1 MNSFFIIFKI
11 EELRKKLLYTLG
23 LLVIYRFG
31 SFITIPGIDPI
42 AVANAKPRGQS
53 ILDVVDIFSGGA
65 LFKLSIFSLGIMPY
79 ISSSIIMSLLT
90 VIIPYFAALQKE
102 GEYGR
107 RKINQYTRF
116 GTVLLCAIQSLFILF
131 WAVDQTSR
139 DGAPLVSTEISKPFF
154 YFIGVITIT
163 TGTLVLMWMGEQITE
178 RGIGNGVSLIIFAGI
193 IARLPTN
200 IIKMINDP
208 SVKIFDIFV
217 LIILFVLLI
226 AFTVILSQ
234 GVRKIPLQYGKR
246 IVGRRMVQAQSQSLQ
261 FKLNAASVMPIIFAS
276 SLLLFPQTVFGMLGS
291 QAQSWIGWQILQ
303 SWLNPFAP
311 TFLQQ
316 LPYYIVYSALIIFF
330 SYFYTAIYINPVEL
344 SEQLRKIGGYIP
356 GIRPGQ
362 QTKERLEYILN
373 RIILPGGLMLAGLAI
388 APYLIINFLDLKAN
402 QNIQGLA
409 YTFGGTSLLIM
420 VGVALDT
427 LKQIEAQL
435 KMRNYPGFMTI
446 RKTKLKGKLQ

>member
-1 MNSFFIIFKI
+1 MSTLLTIFRI
-11 EELRKKLLYTLG
+11 EDLRKKIFYTLG
-23 LLVIYRFG
+23 LLVVYRFG
-31 SFITIPGIDPI
+31 SFITIPGVDPI

-90 VIIPYFAALQKE
+90 VIIPQLAQLQRE

-107 RKINQYTRF
+107 RKINQYTRL
-116 GTVLLCAIQSLFILF
+116 GTVLLCAIQSLFILL

-139 DGAPLVSTEISKPFF
+139 DGMPLVAEVMPRGLF
-154 YFIGVITIT
+154 YVVGMIAIT

-200 IIKMINDP
+200 IIKMIQDT
-208 SVKIFDIFV
+208 SVKFFDIFI
-217 LIILFVLLI
+217 LFILFIILI
-226 AFTVILSQ
+226 ALTVILSQ

-246 IVGRRMVQAQSQSLQ
+246 IQGRRMVQAQSQSLQ
-261 FKLNAASVMPIIFAS
+261 FKLNSANVMPIIFAS
-276 SLLLFPQTVFGMLGS
+276 SLLLFPQTVFGMLGN
-291 QAQSWIGWQILQ
+291 QAQAWIGWQILQ
-303 SWLNPFAP
+303 EWLNPFAP
-311 TFLQQ
+311 TIWQQ
-316 LPYYIVYSALIIFF
+316 LPYYIIYSSLIIFF
-330 SYFYTAIYINPVEL
+330 AYFYTAIYINPQEL
-344 SEQLRKIGGYIP
+344 AENLKKYGGYIP
-356 GIRPGQ
+356 GIRPGA
-362 QTKERLEYILN
+362 QTKEYLERLLN
-373 RIILPGGLMLAGLAI
+373 RIILPGAIFLSGLAI
-388 APYLIINFLDLKAN
+388 APYLIINLMDLKAN

-435 KMRNYPGFMTI
+435 IMRNYQGFM
-446 RKTKLKGKLQ
+446 KKGKLKGRIR

>member
-1 MNSFFIIFKI
+1 MNAISVIFKI

-31 SFITIPGIDPI
+31 SFITIPGVDSI

-90 VIIPYFAALQKE
+90 VIFPYFAALQKE

-116 GTVLLCAIQSLFILF
+116 GTVLLCAIQSLFILL
-131 WAVDQTSR
+131 WAVEQTSR
-139 DGAPLVSTEISKPFF
+139 DGAPLVSPEISRPFF

-200 IIKMINDP
+200 IVKMINDP

-217 LIILFVLLI
+217 LIILFILLI
-226 AFTVILSQ
+226 SFTVILSQ

-276 SLLLFPQTVFGMLGS
+276 SLLLFPQTVFGMMGS

-316 LPYYIVYSALIIFF
+316 LPYYIIYSGLIIFF

-362 QTKERLEYILN
+362 QTKEHLEYILN
-373 RIILPGGLMLAGLAI
+373 RIILPGGIMLAALAI

-446 RKTKLKGKLQ
+446 KKTKLKGRL

>member
-1 MNSFFIIFKI
+1 MSTLLTIFRI
-11 EELRKKLLYTLG
+11 EDLRKKIFYTLG
-23 LLVIYRFG
+23 LLVVYRFG
-31 SFITIPGIDPI
+31 SFITIPGVDPI

-90 VIIPYFAALQKE
+90 VIIPQLAQLQRE

-107 RKINQYTRF
+107 RKINQYTRL
-116 GTVLLCAIQSLFILF
+116 GTVVLCAIQSLFILL

-139 DGAPLVSTEISKPFF
+139 DGMPLVAEVMPRGLF
-154 YFIGVITIT
+154 YVVGMIAIT

-200 IIKMINDP
+200 IIKMIQDT
-208 SVKIFDIFV
+208 SVKFFDIFI
-217 LIILFVLLI
+217 LCILFIILI
-226 AFTVILSQ
+226 ALTVILSQ

-246 IVGRRMVQAQSQSLQ
+246 IQGRRMVQAQSQSLQ
-261 FKLNAASVMPIIFAS
+261 FKLNSANVMPIIFAS
-276 SLLLFPQTVFGMLGS
+276 SLLLFPQTVFGMLGN
-291 QAQSWIGWQILQ
+291 QAQAWIGWQILQ
-303 SWLNPFAP
+303 QWLNPFAP
-311 TFLQQ
+311 TIWQQ
-316 LPYYIVYSALIIFF
+316 LPYYIIYSSLIIFF
-330 SYFYTAIYINPVEL
+330 AYFYTAIYINPQEL
-344 SEQLRKIGGYIP
+344 AENLKKYGGYIP
-356 GIRPGQ
+356 GIRPGA
-362 QTKERLEYILN
+362 QTKEYLERLLN
-373 RIILPGGLMLAGLAI
+373 RIILPGAIFLSGLAI
-388 APYLIINFLDLKAN
+388 APYLIINLMDLKAN

-435 KMRNYPGFMTI
+435 IMRNYQGFM
-446 RKTKLKGKLQ
+446 KKGKLKGRIR